1 MANTLFDKIWDAHV
15 VQEVKEGPTQ
25 LYIDRLY
32 CHEVTSPQAFAGLR
46 ARGLKCF
53 RPERIYCMPDH
64 NTPTHDQD
72 KPIEDPV
79 SKAQVDALAKNAA
92 DFGLTHFGM
101 MNKKNGIIH
110 VVGPERGL
118 TLPGMTIV
126 CGDSHTSTHGAMGA
140 IAFGIGTSEV
150 EMVMASQCIL
160 QSRPKTMRI
169 TIDGTLGKGVTAKD
183 VALYMMSKM
192 TTSGATGYFVEY
204 AGEAIRSL
212 TMEGRLTLCNL
223 SIEMGARGGMIAPDE
238 VTFEYIKGREYAPK
252 GEEWDKA
259 LAYWKTLKSD
269 DDAVFDKEVRYDAA
283 DIQPMI
289 TYGTNP
295 GMGMAV
301 TAHIPTTEGMS
312 DVEKGSFEKSMKYMG
327 FEPGESLLGKKVD
340 YVFLG
345 ACTNGRIEDFRAF
358 ASIVKGRKK
367 ADNII
372 AWLVPGSWMV
382 DEQIREEGLDKVLE
396 AAGFEIRQPGCSACL
411 AMNDDKIPAGK
422 YAVSTSNRNF
432 EGICHGILPFFHRQP
447 QSFHERHF
455 RYRRHY
461 SPIGVGSRYG
471 YAFRHYYLYFV
482 FIGKLLRQVEFR
494 QDLSPAAPEHR
505 PVIKEK
511 GTVAAQSRSITGH
524 FFRAEPQAE
533 ELVQHFQCGRGI
545 GRTSSETCTDRRSLF
560 QEYLYRAERKIPV
573 EQPVCTYSQ
582 VVRRIPVHAASPCYR
597 DHDPGVFGHGLYNL
611 SRAGRITF
619 LQGSGSSAV
628 IVGRNNLQRI
638 VDFMNGQKER
648 FDIMEAV
655 RPSAQDVK
663 PEIDFYVR
671 ICNHFRTPTLL
682 NFPDMIQ
689 ALPCHPLQ
697 EGYPV
702 PATGTIS
709 SAGFWPPVPEFPW
722 ISYRTVR
729 FHPVCLW
736 RPRANISRRPHK
748 FRAGAAYLP
757 SQSPT
762 GADYGFPDM
771 LPSSAHPG

>member
-15 VQEVKEGPTQ
+15 VQKVEEGPTQ

-32 CHEVTSPQAFAGLR
+32 CHEVTSPQAFAGMR

-79 SKAQVDALAKNAA
+79 SKAQVDTLAKNAA

-140 IAFGIGTSEV
+140 VAFGIGTSEV

-160 QSRPKTMRI
+160 QARPKTMRI
-169 TIDGTLGKGVTAKD
+169 TIDGQLGKGVTAKD

-238 VTFEYIKGREYAPK
+238 VTFEYIKGREYTQK
-252 GEEWDKA
+252 GEEWEKA
-259 LAYWKTLKSD
+259 VAYWRTLKSD

-295 GMGMAV
+295 GMGMAI
-301 TAHIPTTEGMS
+301 TDSIPTTEGMS
-312 DVEKGSFEKSMKYMG
+312 DVEKGSFEKSLNYMG
-327 FEPGESLLGKKVD
+327 FSAGESLIGKPID

-367 ADNII
+367 AENVV

-382 DEQIREEGLDKVLE
+382 DEQIRQEGLDKVLE
-396 AAGFEIRQPGCSACL
+396 EAGFAIRQPGCSACL

-422 YAVSTSNRNF
+422 YSVSTSNRNF
-432 EGICHGILPFFHRQP
+432 EGRQGPGARTLLASPLTAAAAAVTGVITDPRALMSYRTTMKQKFDILTSTCIPLPLENVDTDQIIPARFLKATTREEKFFGDNL
-447 QSFHERHF
+447 F
-455 RYRRHY
+455 RDW
-461 SPIGVGSRYG
+461 RYHPDG
-471 YAFRHYYLYFV
+471 TLNKDFV
-482 FIGKLLRQVEFR
+482 LN
-494 QDLSPAAPEHR
+494 DP
-505 PVIKEK
+505 
-511 GTVAAQSRSITGH
+511 
-524 FFRAEPQAE
+524 
-533 ELVQHFQCGRGI
+533 
-545 GRTSSETCTDRRSLF
+545 
-560 QEYLYRAERKIPV
+560 
-573 EQPVCTYSQ
+573 TYSGQ
-582 VVRRIPVHAASPCYR
+582 ILV
-597 DHDPGVFGHGLYNL
+597 
-611 SRAGRITF
+611 AGKNF
-619 LQGSGSSAV
+619 GSGSSREHAAWAIAGYGFRV
-628 IVGRNNLQRI
+628 VVSSFFADIHKNNELNNFVLPVVVSEAFLKELFDSIYANPKTEVEVNLPAQTI
-638 VDFMNGQKER
+638 TNKATGKSEVFEINAYKKHCLMNGL
-648 FDIMEAV
+648 D
-655 RPSAQDVK
+655 D
-663 PEIDFYVR
+663 IDFLVENKEK
-671 ICNHFRTPTLL
+671 IEAF
-682 NFPDMIQ
+682 
-689 ALPCHPLQ
+689 
-697 EGYPV
+697 E
-702 PATGTIS
+702 
-709 SAGFWPPVPEFPW
+709 
-722 ISYRTVR
+722 
-729 FHPVCLW
+729 
-736 RPRANISRRPHK
+736 ANRQK
-748 FRAGAAYLP
+748 L
-757 SQSPT
+757 
-762 GADYGFPDM
+762 
-771 LPSSAHPG
+771 